1 MFDPIN
7 GPAHAGQ
14 GPSTNDSTEN
24 GDSWHAAVAKVN
36 GMFKS
41 LFSKLEAPIEHVVT
55 AIDEEARTDI
65 KRLEDEIAALQQK
78 LEAMAAPAP
87 SPLLAAISGTTAAGT
102 ASV

>member
-24 GDSWHAAVAKVN
+24 GDTWHAAVGKMN
-36 GMFKS
+36 GMFKA
-41 LFSKLEAPIEHVVT
+41 LFSRLEAPIEHVVT
-55 AIDEEARTDI
+55 AIDEDARTDI

-78 LEAMAAPAP
+78 LEALVMPAP
-87 SPLLAAISGTTAAGT
+87 SVTVGIGGTTAAGT
-102 ASV
+102 AST